1 MSKQLIMIT
10 APFNCG
16 YCETAKKDLPS
27 ICEENGFELI
37 EMQNENNADED
48 LPVNMYPTIMFRVN
62 EKIKT
67 TLNGYNKK
75 NILKEILKANRDY
88 HSGEVRI
95 FKGGMIDLHMHCG
108 GPLYTGYYLV
118 RKQENN

>member
-37 EMQNENNADED
+37 EMQNENNKDED
-48 LPVNMYPTIMFRVN
+48 LPVNIYPTIMFRVN
-62 EKIKT
+62 EEIKT

-75 NILKEILKANRDY
+75 NILNEIKKY
-88 HSGEVRI
+88 
-95 FKGGMIDLHMHCG
+95 
-108 GPLYTGYYLV
+108 
-118 RKQENN
+118 

>member
-37 EMQNENNADED
+37 EMQKENNKDED

-62 EKIKT
+62 EEIKT

-75 NILKEILKANRDY
+75 NILNEIKKY
-88 HSGEVRI
+88 
-95 FKGGMIDLHMHCG
+95 
-108 GPLYTGYYLV
+108 
-118 RKQENN
+118 

>member
-37 EMQNENNADED
+37 EMQNENNKDED
-48 LPVNMYPTIMFRVN
+48 LPVNVYPTIMYRIN
-62 EKIKT
+62 EEIKT
-67 TLNGYNKK
+67 TLDGYSKK
-75 NILKEILKANRDY
+75 NILNEIKKY
-88 HSGEVRI
+88 
-95 FKGGMIDLHMHCG
+95 
-108 GPLYTGYYLV
+108 
-118 RKQENN
+118 

>member
-37 EMQNENNADED
+37 EMQNENNKDEY
-48 LPVNMYPTIMFRVN
+48 LPLNMYPTIMFRVN

-75 NILKEILKANRDY
+75 NILNEIKKY
-88 HSGEVRI
+88 
-95 FKGGMIDLHMHCG
+95 
-108 GPLYTGYYLV
+108 
-118 RKQENN
+118 

>member
-27 ICEENGFELI
+27 IYEENGFELI
-37 EMQNENNADED
+37 EMQNENNTDED

-75 NILKEILKANRDY
+75 NILNEIKKY
-88 HSGEVRI
+88 
-95 FKGGMIDLHMHCG
+95 
-108 GPLYTGYYLV
+108 
-118 RKQENN
+118 

>member
-62 EKIKT
+62 EEIKT

-75 NILKEILKANRDY
+75 NILNEIKKY
-88 HSGEVRI
+88 
-95 FKGGMIDLHMHCG
+95 
-108 GPLYTGYYLV
+108 
-118 RKQENN
+118 

>member
-1 MSKQLIMIT
+1 MSKQLIIIT

-37 EMQNENNADED
+37 EMQNENNKDED

-62 EKIKT
+62 EEIKT

-75 NILKEILKANRDY
+75 NILNEIKKY
-88 HSGEVRI
+88 
-95 FKGGMIDLHMHCG
+95 
-108 GPLYTGYYLV
+108 
-118 RKQENN
+118 

>member
-37 EMQNENNADED
+37 ELQNENSKDED
-48 LPVNMYPTIMFRVN
+48 LPVNVYPTIMFRIN
-62 EKIKT
+62 EEIKT
-67 TLNGYNKK
+67 TLDGYNKK
-75 NILKEILKANRDY
+75 NILNEIKKY
-88 HSGEVRI
+88 
-95 FKGGMIDLHMHCG
+95 
-108 GPLYTGYYLV
+108 
-118 RKQENN
+118 